1 VERESIEFDVI
12 VVGGGPAGLA
22 TAIRLRQLAAAQNHD
37 LTVCVLEKG
46 SEVGA
51 HILSGAVVETRAL
64 DELIPDWKD
73 HGAPL
78 HTPVARDEVYFF
90 TGPKS
95 AIKTP
100 NFLVPPSMHN
110 SGNYIISLSNLCRWL
125 GQQAEALAVEIY
137 PGFAAADVVYDET
150 GAVAGVITGDMGVA
164 ATGEHKDGFEPGMEI
179 RARYTVFAEGCRG
192 HLGKRMMDKFGL
204 ATGANPQH
212 YGIGIKELWELPPE
226 QHQPG
231 LVIHGGG
238 WPLSPEA
245 SGGFFLY
252 HLEERQAAVGLIVDL
267 NYSNPHLNPF
277 EEFQRLKHHPL
288 LARQLQGGK
297 RLAYGA
303 RAISKGGLNSLPRMT
318 MPGAL
323 LVGCDAG
330 TLNFAKIKG
339 THTAMKTGMIAAETL
354 FTELNSAAAG
364 DREPEAFT
372 TNFKNSWVYDE
383 LYRSRNFGAALHK
396 FGIFGGGAFNF
407 IDQVLFR
414 GKLPVTLKDPV
425 PDNLSLKP
433 ARDCRE
439 IDYPKPDGVL
449 SFDRLSSVFISNT
462 NHEED
467 QPCHLTLE
475 DAKISIDVNL
485 ALYDAPEQRYCPAG
499 VYEIVDQDGQPHLQI
514 NAQNCVHCK
523 TCDIKDPRQ
532 NIHWIPPEGGGGPN
546 YPNM

>member
-1 VERESIEFDVI
+1 MERESIEFDVL

-22 TAIRLRQLAAAQNHD
+22 TAIRLRQLAAEQQHE
-37 LTVCVLEKG
+37 LSVCILEKG

-51 HILSGAVVETRAL
+51 HILSGAVIETRAL
-64 DELIPDWKD
+64 DELIPDWKEK
-73 HGAPL
+73 GAPL

-90 TGPKS
+90 TGPES
-95 AIKTP
+95 SFKTP
-100 NFLVPPSMHN
+100 GFMVPPSMHN
-110 SGNYIISLSNLCRWL
+110 KGNYIISLASLCRWL
-125 GQQAEALAVEIY
+125 GQQAEELGVEIY
-137 PGFAAADVVYDET
+137 PGFAAQEIVYEGD
-150 GAVAGVITGDMGVA
+150 AVAGVVTGDMGVSA
-164 ATGEHKDGFEPGMEI
+164 SGTHKDGFEPGMEI

-192 HLGKRMMDKFGL
+192 HLGRELQEKYAL
-204 ATGANPQH
+204 ATGLNPQH
-212 YGIGIKELWELPPE
+212 YGIGVKELWELKPE

-238 WPLSPEA
+238 WPLSPGGA
-245 SGGFFLY
+245 SGGFFMY
-252 HLEERQAAVGLIVDL
+252 HLEEGQAALGLIVDL
-267 NYSNPHLNPF
+267 NYTNPHLSPF

-288 LARQLQGGK
+288 LARQLKDGK
-297 RLAYGA
+297 RIAYGA
-303 RAISKGGLNSLPRMT
+303 RAISKGGLNSLPKMT

-339 THTAMKTGMIAAETL
+339 THTAMKSGMVAAETL
-354 FTELNSAAAG
+354 FAALKDGAAGGTELTDYTG
-364 DREPEAFT
+364 
-372 TNFKNSWVYDE
+372 NFQASWVHDE

-414 GKLPVTLKDPV
+414 GKLPITLRDPV
-425 PDNLSLKP
+425 PDHLSLKP
-433 ARDCRE
+433 AQDCPR
-439 IDYPKPDGVL
+439 IDYPRPDGVL

-467 QPCHLTLE
+467 QPCHLTLT
-475 DAKISIDVNL
+475 DGKIPIDVNL

-499 VYEIVDQDGQPHLQI
+499 VYEIVDQDGRPELQI

-532 NIHWIPPEGGGGPN
+532 NIRWVPPEGGGGPN